1 MASDK
6 QLTLSLEIPEDEPKS
21 GDPIEPKSTF
31 CSSLMVRV
39 LDRSN
44 LVRALKQVQR
54 NKGAPGIDGMAVD
67 DLPAFLKQHW
77 PTIRQQLIEGT
88 YRPKPV
94 LRVEIPKPDGRKRKL
109 GIPTVLDRLIQQAI
123 AQIMQEEWDAD
134 FHGNSYGFRP
144 HRNAHQAI
152 SHVQSTI
159 REGYNWVVDCD
170 LEVFFDNVNH
180 DLLMAQLRARHED
193 RMILQ
198 LINRYLKAGVCIN
211 GIKQASLNG
220 VPQGGPLSP
229 VLSNI
234 VLNNL
239 DWELEKR
246 KLRFARYADDF
257 QVYVKS
263 ERAGNRVMNSLQ
275 RFIGESLR
283 LTVNTQK
290 SAVGRPWERSF
301 LGFTFSRRE
310 LKIKVSDKALVKL
323 KATVKQLSRR
333 TRGHSITQ
341 IIAEL
346 RKSLLGWKAY
356 FDIAEILSPLRDLDK
371 WIRRRLRCYLLKQW
385 GSKGYRML
393 RRLGVDR
400 FLAWNT
406 AKSAHGFWRLSG
418 SPALTKALPN
428 RYFKNLGLPEL
439 AAR

>member
-1 MASDK
+1 MA
-6 QLTLSLEIPEDEPKS
+6 
-21 GDPIEPKSTF
+21 
-31 CSSLMVRV
+31 RA
-39 LDRSN
+39 LDRNN

-54 NKGAPGIDGMAVD
+54 NKGAPGVDGMTVD
-67 DLPAFLKQHW
+67 DLPAFLKRHW
-77 PTIRQQLIEGT
+77 PKIRQQLIEGT

-109 GIPTVLDRLIQQAI
+109 GIPVVLDRLIQQAI
-123 AQIMQEEWDAD
+123 AQIMQEEWDCE
-134 FHGNSYGFRP
+134 FHNNSYGFRP

-152 SHVQSTI
+152 GHAQAVI
-159 REGYNWVVDCD
+159 RNGCDWVVDCD
-170 LEVFFDNVNH
+170 LEAFFDNVNH
-180 DLLMAQLRARHED
+180 DLLMTQLRSRHKD
-193 RMILQ
+193 LILLR

-211 GIKQASLNG
+211 GMKQASLKG

-239 DWELEKR
+239 GWELEKR
-246 KLRFARYADDF
+246 NLRFARYADDF
-257 QVYVKS
+257 VVLVSSKT
-263 ERAGNRVMNSLQ
+263 AGERVMNSLQ
-275 RFIGESLR
+275 CFIGESLR
-283 LTVNTQK
+283 LTVNTRK

-310 LKIKVSDKALVKL
+310 LKVKVSDKALSKL
-323 KATVKQLSRR
+323 KGTVKQLSRR

-341 IIAEL
+341 IITEL

-371 WIRRRLRCYLLKQW
+371 WVRRRLRCYILKQW
-385 GSKGYRML
+385 GGKGYRML

-406 AKSAHGFWRLSG
+406 AKSAHGPWRLSG